1 MTMAA
6 KQRFVVFAIFLFQAV
21 ALTDVEEV
29 EALRNFYR
37 SLNCPTQLNNWK
49 LEGGDPCDE
58 LWTGVSCHQSSV
70 IDIKLQG
77 LSLTGNLQGDQLV
90 RLQHLKHLDLSS
102 NHFHGEIPNS
112 LPTNLTDLNL
122 AANYFSQTIPHTV
135 TSMKHLR
142 HLNLS
147 QNLLSGPLPD
157 VFGGFDNLIMMDLSH
172 NNFSGDLPVSFRTL
186 MNLTR
191 LHLQS
196 NEFTGSVIFLA
207 DLHLHELNIEDNHF
221 SGVIPES
228 FQNIN
233 SLWIGGNQFRIG
245 VNYPPWKFPT
255 DVMPNEQNI
264 SSPPTTESSAIE
276 KYPSHES
283 GYNRK
288 KRPGSGGI
296 VIMVVGA
303 VMTVIGAAVFIAV
316 RTHRSTKQTLD
327 SIGGSLSSL
336 QSLPISA
343 SQGSLVAEY
352 DRPDSSSSDSP
363 PLISSW
369 QLPPAPT
376 MTIKMSNRR
385 SFSKKCKIPI
395 CAKLYAVA
403 DLQLATSNFSPNN
416 LLGEGTLGSVYRAD
430 FPDGQVLAVKNIKTV
445 ALSITEEEQF
455 MEVIRTVSHLR
466 HPNIVALVGYSVGNG
481 NHLLLYEYI
490 RKVTLDDALHN
501 VLCMPLTWSLR
512 LRIAIGVSRALN
524 YLHTSCVPSI
534 THSNLKA
541 TNILL
546 DEDLNPRV
554 CDCGLAV
561 LKPLASNNVKI
572 KASEIAIAD
581 SGYVAPEHVKRGSGN
596 PKADI
601 FSFGVLLLELLT
613 GRRPFDSSRPKGE
626 QSLVEWA
633 SSKLHDSE
641 SLLEMVDSTIKRIIS
656 TRALSSY
663 ADIISQCIQPQ
674 KEFRPQMAE
683 VVQSLVSLLQK
694 SGQEKAKSGKDKETA
709 QGAEFDPCDR
719 SFRST
724 NSHFFA
730 SPTASYLSI

>member
-1 MTMAA
+1 MA
-6 KQRFVVFAIFLFQAV
+6 KQRLVVFAIILFGVLFFQAV
-21 ALTDVEEV
+21 ALTDDEE
-29 EALRNFYR
+29 EALRDLYR
-37 SLNCPTQLNNWK
+37 ALNSPAQLNNWK
-49 LEGGDPCDE
+49 LEGGDPCE
-58 LWTGVSCHQSSV
+58 ESWTGVSCHQSSV
-70 IDIKLQG
+70 IEIKLQG
-77 LSLTGNLQGDQLV
+77 LSLTGNLEGQLV
-90 RLQHLKHLDLSS
+90 SLLHLKHLDLSS
-102 NHFHGEIPNS
+102 NHFHGDIPNS
-112 LPTNLTDLNL
+112 LPHNLTDLNL
-122 AANYFSQTIPHTV
+122 SSNNFSQSIPHTV

-157 VFGGFDNLIMMDLSH
+157 VFGGFENLIMMDLSH

-186 MNLTR
+186 MNLTS
-191 LHLQS
+191 LYLQS
-196 NEFTGSVIFLA
+196 NKFTGSVIFLA
-207 DLHLHELNIEDNHF
+207 DLHLHGLNIEDNHF

-233 SLWIGGNQFRIG
+233 SLWIGGNQFLTG

-276 KYPSHES
+276 KYPSHEA
-283 GYNRK
+283 GENRK

-316 RTHRSTKQTLD
+316 RTHQSPKQTLD

-343 SQGSLVAEY
+343 SQGSLVAEF
-352 DRPDSSSSDSP
+352 DRPDSSDSP

-376 MTIKMSNRR
+376 MTLKMSNRR

-395 CAKLYAVA
+395 CAKLYTVA
-403 DLQLATSNFSPNN
+403 ELQLATSNFSPNN

-430 FPDGQVLAVKNIKTV
+430 FPDGQILAVKNIKTV

-466 HPNIVALVGYSVGNG
+466 HPNIVALMGYSVGNG

-501 VLCMPLTWSLR
+501 VLCIPLAWSLR

-524 YLHTSCVPSI
+524 YLHTSCVHYI

-546 DEDLNPRV
+546 DEDLNPRL

-561 LKPLASNNVKI
+561 LKPLASNSVKI

-601 FSFGVLLLELLT
+601 YSFGVLLLEILT
-613 GRRPFDSSRPKGE
+613 GRRPFDSSKPKGE

-641 SLLEMVDSTIKRIIS
+641 SLLEMVDPTLKTIIS

-683 VVQSLVSLLQK
+683 VVQSLVSLLQM
-694 SGQEKAKSGKDKETA
+694 SGQEKAKSGKDEATA
-709 QGAEFDPCDR
+709 EGAEVDPRDR